1 MLIPRRSTWYS
12 RKKKVDLLIVDLQ
25 VVPIQIQSATYD
37 LLTQHRHIILTSVY
51 PQKWINLPLDVIAF
65 LNKPFTFEQF
75 TSAVEKFV
83 EIVDE

>member
-1 MLIPRRSTWYS
+1 MLIPRRSTWHS

-25 VVPIQIQSATYD
+25 KVPIQPQSATYD
-37 LLTQHRHIILTSVY
+37 LITHYRHIILTSVY
-51 PQKWINLPLDVIAF
+51 PPKWINIPLDVIAF